1 MKLFIRN
8 IAWVATGA
16 DLLKWLTDVQGYQVT
31 DVRIVVSG
39 EDGRSRGFGFA
50 TFPTRE
56 AGLEALK
63 NLPGED
69 FMGRPLQV
77 EEAVER
83 ERGGKRN
90 GGSRGRRLRRGD
102 QADRPVSW
110 DDTWQDGRGD

>member
-8 IAWVATGA
+8 IAWAATSA
-16 DLLKWLTDVQGYQVT
+16 DLLKWLADVQGYRVA

-39 EDGRSRGFGFA
+39 EDGLSRGFGFA
-50 TFPTRE
+50 TFSTRE
-56 AGLEALK
+56 DGLEALK
-63 NLPGED
+63 DLQGED

-83 ERGGKRN
+83 ERGRKRN

-110 DDTWQDGRGD
+110 DDIW

>member
-8 IAWVATGA
+8 IAWEAKST
-16 DLLKWLTDVQGYQVT
+16 DLQRWLTDVQGYQAT

-63 NLPGED
+63 NLQGED

-83 ERGGKRN
+83 VRGKKRN

-110 DDTWQDGRGD
+110 DDIW